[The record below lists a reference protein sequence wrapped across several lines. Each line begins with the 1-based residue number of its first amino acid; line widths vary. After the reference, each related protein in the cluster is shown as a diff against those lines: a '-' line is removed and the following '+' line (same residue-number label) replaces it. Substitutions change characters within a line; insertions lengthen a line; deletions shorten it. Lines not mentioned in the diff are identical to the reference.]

1 MLAVDQLAAQPP
13 LTLLTFSGALY
24 RILQLTGLIFHRAA
38 MKMLPLDLSAHCMTL
53 PFTQMVPI
61 HKSKNLTSPQ
71 QAHNSVDCMRNC
83 CQRDPFLPHIRPFVV
98 IPYIKIPFPL
108 DH

>member
-1 MLAVDQLAAQPP
+1 MLAVDQLAAQSPP
-13 LTLLTFSGALY
+13 ARLTYSSALY
-24 RILQLTGLIFHRAA
+24 RILQLTGIIFHRAV
-38 MKMLPLDLSAHCMTL
+38 MKMLPSDLSAHCMTM

-71 QAHNSVDCMRNC
+71 QAHNNVDYMRNR

-98 IPYIKIPFPL
+98 IPSIKIPFPL